1 MTDKLASPSQTF
13 AIPIAGMSCAS
24 CVGRVEKAIRGVE
37 GVQDVAVNL
46 ATERA
51 QVSAAPGTRPEPV
64 LDAIRK
70 AGYEPQEE
78 SADLTIRGMS
88 CASCVGRVERALNA
102 VPGVLGASVNLATER
117 AQVRYAGGA
126 DVLASVMAAA
136 EKAGYPAEPLRTDA
150 GRDDR
155 ERQARAAEMTRLK
168 RSLTVAAV
176 ATLPLLVFEMG
187 SHLFDSLHH
196 YLSSNIGDD
205 TIKLIGFVLAS
216 IVQFGPGRVFYAKGW
231 PALLRGA
238 PDMNSLVMLGTSTA
252 YGYSV
257 ASTFAPSLLPMGM
270 DHTYYEAGAVIV
282 TLILLG
288 RTFEARAKGRTGDA
302 IRRLMTLQAKT
313 ARLVRDGQEQD
324 VPIEA
329 VRVGDMVV
337 VRPGERVPV
346 DGEVVSGSSFVD
358 ESMITGEPIPSRK
371 SAGATVVG
379 GTVNKTGSF
388 QFRAARVG
396 RDTVLAQIV
405 RTVEAA
411 QGAKLPIQA
420 LVDRITLW
428 FVPAIMGLAA
438 LTFLVWLAF
447 GPEPALSLALVNAV
461 AVLIIACPCAMGLA
475 TPTSIMVGTGKAAEL
490 GILFRR
496 GEALQAL
503 RGARI
508 IALDKTGTLTRGRPE
523 LTDLQ
528 VSEGFAEN
536 DVLSLVASV
545 ETRSEH
551 PIAQAIVAEARRRG
565 LDPAEPEAFEGR
577 PGFGVVAMV
586 GGRRVAVGADRLMR
600 QEGHDPGIFAGAA
613 ERLAAQG
620 KSPLY
625 AAVDGRLAA
634 IVAVADPIKETT
646 PAALEALRGLGLR
659 IVMITGD
666 NRRTAEAIART
677 LGVDEVIAEVLP
689 ADKADAVRRLQGG
702 SATVAFVGDGI
713 NDAPALAQA
722 DVGLAIGTGTDIAI
736 ESADVVLMSGDLRN
750 VPNAIALSQATIRNI
765 GQNLFWAF
773 GYNAVLIP
781 VAAGV
786 LYPSFGILLSPMVA
800 GLAMALSS
808 VSVLGN
814 ALRLRTFAPPVE
826 TGEDRRLALRP
837 APAE

>member
-1 MTDKLASPSQTF
+1 
-13 AIPIAGMSCAS
+13 
-24 CVGRVEKAIRGVE
+24 
-37 GVQDVAVNL
+37 
-46 ATERA
+46 
-51 QVSAAPGTRPEPV
+51 
-64 LDAIRK
+64 
-70 AGYEPQEE
+70 
-78 SADLTIRGMS
+78 
-88 CASCVGRVERALNA
+88 
-102 VPGVLGASVNLATER
+102 
-117 AQVRYAGGA
+117 
-126 DVLASVMAAA
+126 
-136 EKAGYPAEPLRTDA
+136 
-150 GRDDR
+150 
-155 ERQARAAEMTRLK
+155 MTRLK

-187 SHLFDSLHH
+187 SHLFDGLHH

-270 DHTYYEAGAVIV
+270 DYTYYEAGAVIV

-702 SATVAFVGDGI
+702 RRDGGLRGRRHQRCAGSRAGRCGPCHRHGNRHRHRECGRGAHVGGPAQRAQRHRPVAGDHPQHRPEPVLGLRLQRGA
-713 NDAPALAQA
+713 DPGGGRRALSVLRHPPFAHGRRACHGALQRERSRQRPALAH
-722 DVGLAIGTGTDIAI
+722 
-736 ESADVVLMSGDLRN
+736 
-750 VPNAIALSQATIRNI
+750 
-765 GQNLFWAF
+765 
-773 GYNAVLIP
+773 
-781 VAAGV
+781 
-786 LYPSFGILLSPMVA
+786 
-800 GLAMALSS
+800 
-808 VSVLGN
+808 
-814 ALRLRTFAPPVE
+814 
-826 TGEDRRLALRP
+826 LRP
-837 APAE
+837 AGGNRRGSQARPPAGARGVGAMLHGMIVPADAFPSTPDQAAFSPLGMDIGNEHR